1 MRNQPPLDVL
11 AEAQRTLDSV
21 TAETE
26 ECRAVRDQA
35 IRDAL
40 AAGTSVPQVV
50 AVTGLSRERVY
61 QIKRKDQQ

>member
-1 MRNQPPLDVL
+1 MTVLDTL

-21 TAETE
+21 TAEAE
-26 ECRAVRDQA
+26 ECRAARDRA

-40 AAGTSVPQVV
+40 AAGTPVPQVV

-61 QIKRKDQQ
+61 QIKRKDT